1 MAGRILLLTLLFFT
15 LLQHDLPAQEKK
27 ENQKASETAK
37 SPEFDPV
44 ATGLRAAPIPSTAIR
59 TAAINKN
66 GSLIAFGTG
75 EGKISIWDTKQNK
88 FTHEWSGHDHWVF
101 DLTFGANSERLI
113 SGGGDNKT
121 KIWSSKDWKLLKT
134 FEDHTDDVHSVALT
148 PDETLLITGGDD
160 ENVIVRNLKTGEV
173 TFLKGHT
180 AQVTSTVLSL
190 DGKQAFS
197 SSRDQTIRVW
207 DLENFKE
214 VADLTGHQE
223 DVLHLAIDKSGQQL
237 ASASY
242 DGTARLWDVKSL
254 KQIAS
259 FEIPKRW
266 VTAVE
271 FSNDSKLLFTGSTD
285 FMVRA
290 FNIRSKKEI
299 WKIATGS
306 DVSDLLSLP
315 DAKTLLASTSSH
327 GIKFYDYT
335 NDVVTTKRVA
345 VPAYVVPGHAPPIS
359 TLDYLVMHEAL
370 LFEQSSE
377 DWGQKIGLLALYGD
391 AFSRTLIADL
401 KTNELPAPKQELAK
415 RLKDKLSISPQE
427 ALGTALIGKYWGRL
441 AVAEFSDLRVTET
454 LRDWVTGETRKWS
467 PNPNNFEKEL
477 LSVELKIQKEL
488 AVLSK
493 SDADKKRAKEI
504 EAAIVTEFR
513 KLADEKNEAK

>member
-1 MAGRILLLTLLFFT
+1 MAGRILFLMLLFFT
-15 LLQHDLPAQEKK
+15 LLQHGLSAQDKK
-27 ENQKASETAK
+27 ENQKGTAAAES
-37 SPEFDPV
+37 SPFDPV

-101 DLTFGANSERLI
+101 DLVFDANSERLF
-113 SGGGDNKT
+113 SAGGDNKT
-121 KIWSSKDWKLLKT
+121 KIWSSEDWKLLKT

-160 ENVIVRNLKTGEV
+160 TNVIVRNLKTGEV

-197 SSRDQTIRVW
+197 ASRDQTIRVW
-207 DLENFKE
+207 DLENLKEIAVFK
-214 VADLTGHQE
+214 GHQE
-223 DVLHLAIDKSGQQL
+223 DVLHLAIDKSGQHI

-242 DGTARLWDVKSL
+242 DGTARLWDVQSL

-259 FEIPKRW
+259 FEIPKTW

-290 FNIRSKKEI
+290 FDIQSKKEI
-299 WKIATGS
+299 WKIATSS
-306 DVSDLLSLP
+306 DVSDLLSLS
-315 DAKTLLASTSSH
+315 DANSLLATSSSH
-327 GIKFYDYT
+327 GIYFYEYT
-335 NDVVTTKRVA
+335 NDRAITKQVA
-345 VPAYVVPGHAPPIS
+345 IPAYAEWGHASPIS
-359 TLDYLVMHEAL
+359 TLDYLEMHEAL
-370 LFEQSSE
+370 LFEQSSKS
-377 DWGQKIGLLALYGD
+377 WGQKIGLLALYGD

-415 RLKDKLSISPQE
+415 RLKDKLSILPQE
-427 ALGTALIGKYWGRL
+427 ALGTELIGKYWGRL
-441 AVAEFSDLRVTET
+441 AVAEFSELRVTET

-477 LSVELKIQKEL
+477 LSVELKVRKEL

-493 SDADKKRAKEI
+493 SDAEKKRAKEI
-504 EAAIVTEFR
+504 ESAIVMEFR